1 MRRIVF
7 IGNCQAQALAE
18 AFTQHIAPFT
28 GDQARHIAA
37 TVDLNEAGRAALEGA
52 DVIVELV
59 FDFAQRVSL
68 SALGLTAPV
77 IAVPYVNCQ
86 FLWPHAYEAHPH
98 NAPTAFLDS
107 GPYPIQLSDAYLNR
121 LIREGVATEEA
132 AARYLDLD
140 INQHVRLDRR
150 LEMGLALQRRRD
162 EQTGFA
168 VADLIARHFRD
179 EPVFLTPDH
188 PNRRIFLHIAQHC
201 FERLGVPSHVIAR
214 LPHVMRRSL
223 FLQDELPVHP
233 RLAAHFGLTWA
244 SADRRYPFWLDG
256 DFTFAEFIVR
266 YLRYEWCEDFAAGH
280 HLARLGERGAAI
292 AQLRAGLAAHPAAGR
307 AWALL
312 SHVHAADGAVS
323 AALAAA
329 REAVALMPREAE
341 FFAHLGNLLTQSDD
355 PAGARAAY
363 ERAVALEPE
372 HTPWLRLLAGHFE
385 RAGARAEAGALVANI
400 AQKDSLDYVLHLQ
413 RGHFLAERGDPS
425 GAASAFFHALG
436 IAPHAK
442 GIHAGLSHA
451 LAALGRREAA
461 ITEARAAL
469 VETPENHDL
478 RRHLGNLLR
487 ASGDAAGADAV
498 FREAIRDDP
507 SDPEPYR
514 GLAAVEE
521 AEEDVTFPVEN
532 VSAKGDDMR
541 STVIQKLYRSR
552 DPFAGFPAH
561 RYALDVQGW
570 GSDHPYLTEAMDTV
584 RPRVVVEIGVW
595 KGGSTLTMARRLKE
609 LRLDAVVIAV
619 DTWLGSREHWLNEE
633 WFGSLGFENG
643 YPTLAHVFMA
653 NVVKSGLQ
661 DYVVPLPLDSL
672 NAAQLLQHLNIVPD
686 VVHVDGGHDYEAVSA
701 DLRVWWELLKP
712 GGLLIGDDYDLWPEV
727 KRGFDDFFGP
737 RGLTPFEFGSNKC
750 RIRKPLPRKLYLMTA
765 HATLV
770 GVDHD
775 GNLTQLDS
783 ADASAGRALC
793 ITESKGKF
801 VVEDDILRDFTLEI
815 YHDGLSFK
823 KNGKYLC
830 ALENSAFFAVDREN
844 RAAWEV
850 FQPTD
855 ERGLVGHFH
864 DQMLSLPF
872 ENDHVDGDE
881 SIVPVLR
888 HLLEQRP
895 PQKIMIVSEDGKA
908 ASRAASLLLE
918 AAELN
923 GRSIEI
929 CTELPADEVEQ
940 ENRPSSAAA
949 EQPEA
954 NADFSVPEL
963 IVVADAS
970 AFSKFIHGLSK
981 WKARKD
987 LISFEIVIL
996 TSEID
1001 LWRSTFLENP
1011 TLYYQL
1017 IWPMTAVVWPNL
1029 VHLSKRTS
1037 RGMHLRQG
1045 VIIASSARGGVTY
1058 LTEGWSLPQPRA
1070 ASTFRIFR
1078 PILEELGRLKAEKP
1092 CALLI
1097 QFDDD
1102 APRDIV
1108 SVGYGRRRGLRNNVR
1123 LVPDPYF
1130 MDSKGFAPVRRE
1142 ALEGRL
1148 PKWDQRQDMVFW
1160 RGSATTYFKTGSGE
1174 SVEHLEQVPRI
1185 AMCLAL
1191 KDQPRVD
1198 AAIMYSWDL
1207 DMHLPASE
1215 VESVTEWLK
1224 KRNIFRPGEP
1234 MINHAKYRFL
1244 LDIDGVANAWGFF
1257 EKLLLGACVLKISS
1271 PFEQWFYSEISEWQH
1286 FVPVK
1291 HDMSDLIEKI
1301 EWCRQHEDEAR
1312 AIAERGQ
1319 RFALDHTYEVAM
1331 AAARDAVER
1340 SLIPGDVAERASGL
1354 SAAALKAALESAA

>member
-68 SALGLTAPV
+68 GALGLTAPV

-478 RRHLGNLLR
+478 RLHLDNLLPE
-487 ASGDAAGADAV
+487 SGGANAAAPKQEIVSISTDDKGAIMDKNT
-498 FREAIRDDP
+498 
-507 SDPEPYR
+507 
-514 GLAAVEE
+514 L
-521 AEEDVTFPVEN
+521 
-532 VSAKGDDMR
+532 
-541 STVIQKLYRSR
+541 STIIQKLYRR
-552 DPFAGFPAH
+552 F
-561 RYALDVQGW
+561 
-570 GSDHPYLTEAMDTV
+570 
-584 RPRVVVEIGVW
+584 
-595 KGGSTLTMARRLKE
+595 
-609 LRLDAVVIAV
+609 
-619 DTWLGSREHWLNEE
+619 
-633 WFGSLGFENG
+633 FGS
-643 YPTLAHVFMA
+643 
-653 NVVKSGLQ
+653 
-661 DYVVPLPLDSL
+661 
-672 NAAQLLQHLNIVPD
+672 
-686 VVHVDGGHDYEAVSA
+686 
-701 DLRVWWELLKP
+701 
-712 GGLLIGDDYDLWPEV
+712 
-727 KRGFDDFFGP
+727 
-737 RGLTPFEFGSNKC
+737 RGLTSSKFGDSKC
-750 RIRKPLPRKLYLMTA
+750 LIQEPLPRNLYLMTA
-765 HATLV
+765 HATFV
-770 GVDHD
+770 GVDND
-775 GNLTQLDS
+775 GNLTQLDWIK
-783 ADASAGRALC
+783 ASAGRALC
-793 ITESKGKF
+793 VTESEGKLI
-801 VVEDDILRDFTLEI
+801 VQDDILRDFTLEI
-815 YHDGLSFK
+815 YQDGLSFK

-830 ALENSAFFAVDREN
+830 ALANSTAFAADRDL
-844 RAAWEV
+844 RLAWEI
-850 FQPTD
+850 FHPTD
-855 ERGLVGHFH
+855 ERGFISYFDDLLITMPVESGHAH
-864 DQMLSLPF
+864 T
-872 ENDHVDGDE
+872 GD
-881 SIVPVLR
+881 SALVPVLS
-888 HLLEQRP
+888 HLLERRRP
-895 PQKIMIVSEDGKA
+895 ENIIILGDDVKGMTKA
-908 ASRAASLLLE
+908 ANLLQEAVRAS
-918 AAELN
+918 N
-923 GRSIEI
+923 RPIQI
-929 CTELPADEVEQ
+929 CTELPGSETARGDHPLSLTAVPPEADTD
-940 ENRPSSAAA
+940 SSA
-949 EQPEA
+949 PEW
-954 NADFSVPEL
+954 
-963 IVVADAS
+963 IVAADAS
-970 AFSKFIHGLSK
+970 MLPKLIRSLSERNAFETSTQPEIMVLASDVDWHSTYWNDRVGYQRIVEPKTAIFWPSLMYLSN
-981 WKARKD
+981 RSSS
-987 LISFEIVIL
+987 ISM
-996 TSEID
+996 
-1001 LWRSTFLENP
+1001 P
-1011 TLYYQL
+1011 YG
-1017 IWPMTAVVWPNL
+1017 ML
-1029 VHLSKRTS
+1029 V
-1037 RGMHLRQG
+1037 
-1045 VIIASSARGGVTY
+1045 ASARENGT
-1058 LTEGWSLPQPRA
+1058 LFLAEGHSLANART
-1070 ASTFRIFR
+1070 ASTITIFR
-1078 PILEELGRLKAEKP
+1078 PILEKLGRLKATEL
-1092 CALLI
+1092 CYLLI
-1097 QFDDD
+1097 QYGDD
-1102 APRDIV
+1102 AHRDVV
-1108 SVGYGRRRGLRNNVR
+1108 SVGYCRRRGLRNNVR

-1130 MDSKGFAPVRRE
+1130 INSLGFETLRR
-1142 ALEGRL
+1142 AVLEDRL
-1148 PKWDQRQDMVFW
+1148 PPWDHRQDRVFW
-1160 RGSATTYFKTGSGE
+1160 RGSATTNFQTVNGE
-1174 SVEHLEQVPRI
+1174 PTERLEQVPRI

-1191 KDQPRVD
+1191 KGQPRVD
-1198 AAIMYSWDL
+1198 AALMAPWLL
-1207 DMHLPASE
+1207 DGRVATPGSDN
-1215 VESVTEWLK
+1215 VTDWLEEQG
-1224 KRNIFRPGEP
+1224 IFRPGEP